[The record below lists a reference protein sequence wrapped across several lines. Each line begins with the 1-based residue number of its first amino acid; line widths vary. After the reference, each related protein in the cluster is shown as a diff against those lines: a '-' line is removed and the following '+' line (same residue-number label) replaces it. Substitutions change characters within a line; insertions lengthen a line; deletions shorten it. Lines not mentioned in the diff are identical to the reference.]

1 MFRSSYYIFFCFLFL
16 VFKIL
21 AISFTQHDLFG
32 DEAQY
37 WLWSKN
43 LDFGYYSKP
52 PLLSWFVFLFCFL
65 FGDNFFVIKIIPIF
79 FYILSSYLIYLIAYK
94 LWKNKELAFLA
105 SVTFFLMPA
114 VSFSSFILST
124 DVLLIF
130 FWNMSLFQLL
140 NLLNKARTVNFVLL
154 GLFLGL
160 AFLSKYAAVYFF
172 LCLAFLFF
180 EKRVR
185 VVISSNIFA
194 VFLFFVVFLLVVS
207 PNIIW
212 NINNGWLTFGHTA
225 DNAALDRI
233 SFNLFNV
240 VIFILSQAVMLGP
253 VIFIVFFFVIKKN
266 LISEFNNRFLVYF
279 SFPIFFIILIE
290 SYLVRANANWAAVSL
305 ISFLILFVRVVFK
318 HNKAFL
324 NINNVLNL
332 LLGVVFFGLI
342 ATSSKLEPFKRISG
356 ISDFGNDL
364 KLENLEDFENIV
376 ISDRMLFSNLSFIFQ
391 KDSFS
396 LYVPYKKN
404 SKIGHHFQK
413 SNPLPENFNKDFV
426 LIGHEDEIGYLIN
439 EYNANLIDKKNV
451 GFSKDKLNIYEV
463 SF

>member
-194 VFLFFVVFLLVVS
+194 VFFCM
-207 PNIIW
+207 N
-212 NINNGWLTFGHTA
+212 
-225 DNAALDRI
+225 
-233 SFNLFNV
+233 
-240 VIFILSQAVMLGP
+240 
-253 VIFIVFFFVIKKN
+253 
-266 LISEFNNRFLVYF
+266 
-279 SFPIFFIILIE
+279 
-290 SYLVRANANWAAVSL
+290 
-305 ISFLILFVRVVFK
+305 
-318 HNKAFL
+318 
-324 NINNVLNL
+324 
-332 LLGVVFFGLI
+332 
-342 ATSSKLEPFKRISG
+342 
-356 ISDFGNDL
+356 
-364 KLENLEDFENIV
+364 
-376 ISDRMLFSNLSFIFQ
+376 
-391 KDSFS
+391 
-396 LYVPYKKN
+396 
-404 SKIGHHFQK
+404 
-413 SNPLPENFNKDFV
+413 
-426 LIGHEDEIGYLIN
+426 
-439 EYNANLIDKKNV
+439 
-451 GFSKDKLNIYEV
+451 
-463 SF
+463 